1 MRILNKEDKEDIRK
15 IIQEEL
21 KASLVRTV
29 TVEYGPRKQG
39 DPEKVIKTE
48 EWNVLDWF
56 AVYAPKIE
64 AALRGLQ
71 ADVDRTVNSV
81 DRQDFKIDTI
91 GQVLLSMEQS
101 AKTIAMLSD
110 NIRNSSLGLIENK
123 QILIEKKD

>member
-1 MRILNKEDKEDIRK
+1 MMLSKKDKEDIRT

-21 KASLVRTV
+21 KFALVRTV

-39 DPEKVIKTE
+39 DPEKVIKEE
-48 EWNVLDWF
+48 EWNILDWF
-56 AVYAPKIE
+56 VVYAPKIE